1 LSENGQNSRVLVL
14 TDRLASSLRR
24 GQRIVGELQIMK
36 LVEQF
41 FGSMAWFLWG
51 PRERTQSDGAQR
63 KDPMMM
69 NTSSTM
75 NYMGTM
81 PPPPKR
87 YAIGTYLRV
96 THTHGVTLRMA
107 GEIVRAVQPLN
118 VKITLI
124 YKGVVADADSILS
137 IAALA
142 AGYGAKVYVWAN
154 GPDTTQAIEILAKV
168 FAGGFGMKDTTT

>member
-1 LSENGQNSRVLVL
+1 
-14 TDRLASSLRR
+14 
-24 GQRIVGELQIMK
+24 MK
-36 LVEQF
+36 LVEQL

-51 PRERTQSDGAQR
+51 PREQTPSDGVQR
-63 KDPMMM
+63 KDPVMM
-69 NTSSTM
+69 NTSSTIT
-75 NYMGTM
+75 YMGTV
-81 PPPPKR
+81 PPSPKR

-124 YKGVVADADSILS
+124 YKDVVADTDSILS

-142 AGYGAKVYVWAN
+142 AGCGSKVYVWAN

-168 FAGGFGMKDTTT
+168 FAGGFGMEDKTT